1 MKILAFGASNSLN
14 SINKNFALYAAGLF
28 VQASIEPIDLNDFEC
43 SIYSPQ
49 RQKEGFPTQ
58 IINFFNKMD
67 EADLIIISF
76 AEYNGSYTTAFKN
89 IFDWIST
96 YKSATFEN
104 RHFLL
109 MATSTGPRGGA
120 SVLESALNRFPRHGA
135 KILGSYNL
143 PSFHDNFCKETNSLK
158 EPHFSSLL
166 DTIQS
171 VTLNLS
177 ELKKEVSKEIE

>member
-28 VQASIEPIDLNDFEC
+28 EQASIELIDLNDFEC

-104 RHFLL
+104 CHFLL

-120 SVLESALNRFPRHGA
+120 GVLESALNRFPRHGA
-135 KILGSYNL
+135 TILGSYNL

-158 EPHFSSLL
+158 EPHLSSLL
-166 DTIQS
+166 DTIQTVILS
-171 VTLNLS
+171 LS

>member
-1 MKILAFGASNSLN
+1 MKILAFGASNNLN
-14 SINKNFALYAAGLF
+14 SINQNLAFYTARLF
-28 VQASIEPIDLNDFEC
+28 ENTELDLIDLNDFEC

-49 RQKEGFPTQ
+49 RQKEGFPSQ

-76 AEYNGSYTTAFKN
+76 AEYNGSYTTAYKN

-104 RHFLL
+104 CHFLL

-158 EPHFSSLL
+158 EPHLSSLL